1 MAAFYASREGRSVTV
16 IERNEKAGKKIYI
29 TGKGRCNL
37 TNLRPVPEFLDHV
50 VTNPRFLYKALYA
63 FTPEDAIAF
72 FEEAGCPVKVERGE
86 RVFPVSDH
94 ASDVTRAL
102 FERAKKNGVRFVFN
116 ERSRDVRTDDGK
128 VTGAVLQSGREL
140 DADAVILAMGGRSY
154 PSTGSTGDGYAIAE
168 RLGHRVIPQEPSLV
182 SLKIAEDFCGRLE
195 GLTLKNVGLTLY
207 SGDKRICS
215 DRGEMIFTRSGVS
228 GPLVLSASA
237 RYKEGMGD
245 AALRLDLKPAL
256 DQNELVSRLAR
267 DLEKYR
273 NKAFRNSLGDLFPR
287 RLAPVMAELS
297 GIDTAKRSGEVSKEE
312 RIHFAQLVKGVKMT
326 VAGTGGF
333 AEAVITRGGIDV
345 REIDP
350 STMGSKLI
358 KGLYFAGEMIDVD
371 ALTGGYNLQIAWS
384 TGRLAGLSA
393 AGYRI

>member
-1 MAAFYASREGRSVTV
+1 MAAFFASREGRSVTV

-63 FTPEDAIAF
+63 FTPEDTMNF
-72 FEEAGCPVKVERGE
+72 FEEAGCPLKVERGE

-102 FERAKKNGVRFVFN
+102 FEAAKDNGVRFIFN
-116 ERSRDVRTDDGK
+116 ERIRDVRTEDGR
-128 VTGAVLQSGREL
+128 VTGVALESGRKL
-140 DADAVILAMGGRSY
+140 DADAVILATGGRSY

-168 RLGHRVIPQEPSLV
+168 RLGHRVKAQEPSLV
-182 SLKIAEDFCGRLE
+182 SMKIEEDFCGRLE
-195 GLTLKNVGLTLY
+195 GLTLKNVGLSLY
-207 SGDKRICS
+207 SGGKKLYS
-215 DRGEMIFTRSGVS
+215 DRGEMIFTRFGVS

-237 RYKEGMGD
+237 GYSERMSDVSLK
-245 AALRLDLKPAL
+245 LDLKPAL
-256 DQNELVSRLAR
+256 DQNELVSRLSR
-267 DLEKYR
+267 DFEKYR
-273 NKAFRNSLGDLFPR
+273 NKAFKNSLDDLFPK

-297 GIDTAKRSGEVSKEE
+297 GIDPAKRSGEVSKEE

-345 REIDP
+345 KEIDP
-350 STMGSKLI
+350 STMESKLVR
-358 KGLYFAGEMIDVD
+358 GLYFAGEIIDVD

-393 AGYRI
+393 AG